1 VNVERGDVREY
12 GLRDVERLLNLSR
25 AVVVG
30 LIRSGYVAPERGPRG
45 AYRFSFR
52 DLIALRTARSL
63 ASAHLAPRRINRVL
77 KDLRLRLP
85 ASMPLSG
92 LAIRAFGDRI
102 VVQEGVR
109 HWEADSGQYML
120 DLEVRISGGELHVF
134 DRPERT
140 DTTAECAEDWF
151 QRAWE
156 AEPSDPEEAVEGY
169 QQALR
174 MDPGHAAASINLGR
188 LLHESDR
195 LKQAEE
201 TYRSGLC
208 HHPEDELLLFNFA
221 VLLEDLGR
229 LDEAAAAYRAALR
242 SQPAFA
248 DCHYNLALLC
258 ESTGNKLGAIR
269 HLREYRKL
277 VAREG

>member
-1 VNVERGDVREY
+1 MSREGEASREY

-30 LIRSGYVAPERGPRG
+30 LVRSGYVEPARGPRG

-63 ASAHLAPRRINRVL
+63 ASEQLPPRRISRVL
-77 KDLRLRLP
+77 KDLRRRLP
-85 ASMPLSG
+85 TAMPLCG
-92 LAIRAFGDRI
+92 LAIRAQGDRI
-102 VVQEGVR
+102 LVQEGAR
-109 HWEADSGQYML
+109 RWEADSGQYVL
-120 DLEVRISGGELHVF
+120 DLEVRVASGGELYMF
-134 DRPERT
+134 DRSVRAG
-140 DTTAECAEDWF
+140 DAAENWF

-156 AEPSDPEEAVEGY
+156 AEPRDLNEAIEGY
-169 QQALR
+169 REVLR
-174 MDPGHAAASINLGR
+174 IEPGHAAASVNLGR

-201 TYRSGLC
+201 TYRDALR
-208 HHPEDELLLFNFA
+208 HHSQDELLLFNLG

-229 LDEAAAAYRAALR
+229 LDDALAAYRSALR
-242 SQPAFA
+242 SHPGFA

-269 HLREYRKL
+269 HLREYRRL
-277 VAREG
+277 VAGGG

>member
-1 VNVERGDVREY
+1 VSIEGGNARDY
-12 GLRDVERLLNLSR
+12 GLRDVERLLHLSR

-30 LIRSGYVAPERGPRG
+30 LVRSGYVAPERGPRG

-63 ASAHLAPRRINRVL
+63 ASAHLPPRRINRVL
-77 KDLRLRLP
+77 KDLRRRLP
-85 ASMPLSG
+85 ASVPLSG
-92 LAIRAFGDRI
+92 LAIRALGDRI
-102 VVQEGVR
+102 VVQEGMR

-120 DLEVRISGGELHVF
+120 DFEVRIRGGELHVF
-134 DRPERT
+134 DRQGCADAAVES
-140 DTTAECAEDWF
+140 AEDWF

-156 AEPSDPEEAVEGY
+156 AEPHDPEEALESY

-174 MDPGHAAASINLGR
+174 ADPGHAAASVNLGR

-201 TYRSGLC
+201 TYRCGLR

-258 ESTGNKLGAIR
+258 ESMGNKLGAIR